1 MKLDIGEIIRQEFEK
16 SGLSASQFARMINKE
31 RTLVYHLFKRQSI
44 DTDLL
49 YQISMILNVD
59 LFQLF
64 SEKLREEN
72 DIIGA
77 CHSQKTERISS
88 KRKIMLEVELDDEE
102 YQKMIDENCS
112 VKEAAQGVFL
122 VLMMKSFAKK

>member
-64 SEKLREEN
+64 SEKLEHVIPKKQREYRPN
-72 DIIGA
+72 GRL
-77 CHSQKTERISS
+77 CWR
-88 KRKIMLEVELDDEE
+88 
-102 YQKMIDENCS
+102 
-112 VKEAAQGVFL
+112 
-122 VLMMKSFAKK
+122 

>member
-16 SGLSASQFARMINKE
+16 SGLSTSQFARMINKE

-49 YQISMILNVD
+49 YQISMVLNVD
-59 LFQLF
+59 LFRLF

-72 DIIGA
+72 NVIRA
-77 CHSQKTERISS
+77 YHTESVKS
-88 KRKIMLEVELDDEE
+88 TAPKRKIMLEVELEE
-102 YQKMIDENCS
+102 NEYNQIISMALEN
-112 VKEAAQGVFL
+112 
-122 VLMMKSFAKK
+122 KKHVSNR

>member
-49 YQISMILNVD
+49 YQICMVLNVD
-59 LFQLF
+59 LFSLF

-77 CHSQKTERISS
+77 CNSQKTERVSS

-102 YQKMIDENCS
+102 YQKMIQKALNI
-112 VKEAAQGVFL
+112 
-122 VLMMKSFAKK
+122 

>member
-49 YQISMILNVD
+49 YQICMVLDVD
-59 LFQLF
+59 LFSLF
-64 SEKLREEN
+64 SEKLRQEN
-72 DIIGA
+72 NIIGA
-77 CHSQKTERISS
+77 CHSQKAESVSS
-88 KRKIMLEVELDDEE
+88 KRKIMLEIELDDEE
-102 YQKMIDENCS
+102 YQKMIQKALNI
-112 VKEAAQGVFL
+112 
-122 VLMMKSFAKK
+122 

>member
-44 DTDLL
+44 DTDL
-49 YQISMILNVD
+49 D
-59 LFQLF
+59 LFSLF

-77 CHSQKTERISS
+77 CHSQKTERVSS

-102 YQKMIDENCS
+102 YQKMIQKALNI
-112 VKEAAQGVFL
+112 
-122 VLMMKSFAKK
+122 

>member
-49 YQISMILNVD
+49 YQICMVLNVD
-59 LFQLF
+59 LFSLF

-77 CHSQKTERISS
+77 QKTERVSS

-102 YQKMIDENCS
+102 YQKMIQKALNI
-112 VKEAAQGVFL
+112 
-122 VLMMKSFAKK
+122 

>member
-1 MKLDIGEIIRQEFEK
+1 MIILVILNYEMGYRRENKDAEKAEDFAELNKLPVQVHLYRVADI
-16 SGLSASQFARMINKE
+16 KE

-49 YQISMILNVD
+49 YQICMVLNVD
-59 LFQLF
+59 LFSLF

-77 CHSQKTERISS
+77 CHSQKTERVSS

-102 YQKMIDENCS
+102 YQKMIQKALNI
-112 VKEAAQGVFL
+112 
-122 VLMMKSFAKK
+122 

>member
-49 YQISMILNVD
+49 YQICMVLNVD
-59 LFQLF
+59 LFSPKKQ
-64 SEKLREEN
+64 RVYRPN
-72 DIIGA
+72 
-77 CHSQKTERISS
+77 ERLCW
-88 KRKIMLEVELDDEE
+88 RL
-102 YQKMIDENCS
+102 NW
-112 VKEAAQGVFL
+112 
-122 VLMMKSFAKK
+122 MMKSIKK

>member
-64 SEKLREEN
+64 SE
-72 DIIGA
+72 IIGA

-102 YQKMIDENCS
+102 YQKMIQKALNI
-112 VKEAAQGVFL
+112 
-122 VLMMKSFAKK
+122 

>member
-49 YQISMILNVD
+49 YQICMVLNVD
-59 LFQLF
+59 LFSLF
-64 SEKLREEN
+64 SEKLRQEN
-72 DIIGA
+72 NIIGA
-77 CHSQKTERISS
+77 YHSQKAESVSS
-88 KRKIMLEVELDDEE
+88 NRKIMLEIELDDEE
-102 YQKMIDENCS
+102 YQKMIQKALNI
-112 VKEAAQGVFL
+112 
-122 VLMMKSFAKK
+122 

>member
-49 YQISMILNVD
+49 YQICMVLNVD
-59 LFQLF
+59 LFRLF

-72 DIIGA
+72 KVIEAYHTNGVR
-77 CHSQKTERISS
+77 TISS
-88 KRKIMLEVELDDEE
+88 KRKIMLELELDDDE
-102 YQKMIDENCS
+102 YNRIVSKALEN
-112 VKEAAQGVFL
+112 
-122 VLMMKSFAKK
+122 KKNETR

>member
-1 MKLDIGEIIRQEFEK
+1 MIILVILNYEIGYRRDNKARVREKWFE
-16 SGLSASQFARMINKE
+16 
-31 RTLVYHLFKRQSI
+31 LVYHLFKRQSI

-49 YQISMILNVD
+49 YQICMVLNVD
-59 LFQLF
+59 LFSLF

-77 CHSQKTERISS
+77 CHSQKTERVSS

-102 YQKMIDENCS
+102 YQKMIQKALNI
-112 VKEAAQGVFL
+112 
-122 VLMMKSFAKK
+122 